1 MTKEK
6 AIEWLKSLN
15 YCDGEKTQE
24 VAQAIEMAINA
35 LEQSTSDDCVS
46 RQAVINL
53 VNAEC
58 VDLQDGSEEWRSYVN
73 ETVENIY
80 HGIKAL
86 PPVIPTFPK
95 GETNGDIIK
104 AIFPNAK
111 IDINEMLGVSGIV
124 FVDSENEIIPISQD
138 WWNAPYKGI

>member
-1 MTKEK
+1 MTKE
-6 AIEWLKSLN
+6 LKNRILEN
-15 YCDGEKTQE
+15 KVLTYDERMEIIK
-24 VAQAIEMAINA
+24 A
-35 LEQSTSDDCVS
+35 LEQQSTSDDCVS

-86 PPVIPTFPK
+86 PPVTPTFPK
-95 GETNGDIIK
+95 GTTNGDMIET
-104 AIFPNAK
+104 IFPNLKGKEKAFAIHLYVNK
-111 IDINEMLGVSGIV
+111 DKVG
-124 FVDSENEIIPISQD
+124 EITAE
-138 WWNAPYKGI
+138 WWNAPYGEK